1 MATPNSRNARSI
13 SDFLD
18 ADNNLARLSAHAGRL
33 LKLQRIF
40 ERAAPAA
47 LAQHGRVANMK
58 LGKVVIHAANS
69 AVAAK
74 IRQLTP
80 RLTES
85 FRQSGVDVNE
95 IQVKVQPNAVS
106 NPEKSHARPAD
117 IGIETKQGLTSLA
130 QKLPDDS
137 PLKAALE
144 RFTERALVRTKSR

>member
-1 MATPNSRNARSI
+1 MASRNIA
-13 SDFLD
+13 DFLN
-18 ADNNLARLSAHAGRL
+18 ADSHLVRLSAHAGKL

-40 ERAAPAA
+40 ERAVPAT
-47 LAQHGRVANMK
+47 LTKHGRVANMK

-95 IQVKVQPNAVS
+95 IQVKVQPGAGLS
-106 NPEKSHARPAD
+106 PEKKSSSPAD
-117 IGIETKQGLTSLA
+117 IGIKTKQGLTSLA
-130 QKLPDDS
+130 QTLPSDS
-137 PLKAALE
+137 PLRAALE
-144 RFTERALVRTKSR
+144 HFADRARIRKDAG

>member
-1 MATPNSRNARSI
+1 MASRSI
-13 SDFLD
+13 SDYLD
-18 ADNNLARLSAHAGRL
+18 ADNNLARLSSHAGKL
-33 LKLQRIF
+33 LKLQRIY

-69 AVAAK
+69 AVATK
-74 IRQLTP
+74 IRQLAP

-95 IQVKVQPNAVS
+95 IQVKVQPNS
-106 NPEKSHARPAD
+106 TSSLSEKQRTHAD
-117 IGIETKQGLTSLA
+117 IGISSKQGLTSLA
-130 QKLPDDS
+130 QRLPADS

-144 RFTERALVRTKSR
+144 RFTERVRVRNKGD

>member
-1 MATPNSRNARSI
+1 MASRNI
-13 SDFLD
+13 
-18 ADNNLARLSAHAGRL
+18 ADYLNTDSKLARISAHAGRL

-69 AVAAK
+69 AIAAK

-95 IQVKVQPNAVS
+95 ILVKVQPGAAVS
-106 NPEKSHARPAD
+106 PVKKPDSPAD
-117 IGIETKQGLTSLA
+117 IGIAAKQGLTSLA
-130 QKLPDDS
+130 QKLPSDS

-144 RFTERALVRTKSR
+144 RFAERARVRTKE

>member
-1 MATPNSRNARSI
+1 MAARNIA
-13 SDFLD
+13 DFLE
-18 ADNNLARLSAHAGRL
+18 ADSKLARLSTHAGRL

-58 LGKVVIHAANS
+58 LGTVVIHAANS
-69 AVAAK
+69 AIAAK

-80 RLTES
+80 RLTET

-95 IQVKVQPNAVS
+95 IQVKVQPGSATTGLTKTQS
-106 NPEKSHARPAD
+106 RSE
-117 IGIETKQGLTSLA
+117 IGISTKQGLTSLA
-130 QKLPDDS
+130 EKLPADS

-144 RFTERALVRTKSR
+144 RFADQARLRAKAE

>member
-1 MATPNSRNARSI
+1 MASRNI

-18 ADNNLARLSAHAGRL
+18 SDKNLARLSAHAGRL

-74 IRQLTP
+74 LRQLTP
-80 RLTES
+80 RLTET

-95 IQVKVQPNAVS
+95 IQVKVQPGAAQDS
-106 NPEKSHARPAD
+106 SEKPTSHAA
-117 IGIETKQGLTSLA
+117 IGIKAKQGLTSLA
-130 QKLPDDS
+130 ENLPQDS
-137 PLKAALE
+137 PLRAALE
-144 RFTERALVRTKSR
+144 RLAERARIRDRAR